1 MTDDSAVK
9 RRRLGLYG
17 PFVLLLLAV
26 LGWSALWFYGRWRI
40 NAELDMLIEREASIG
55 RNWICPDRSITG
67 FPFRIEGRCSNPSF
81 RQIGEAGETLTGTV
95 KAVTIVA
102 TTAGAFN
109 LAHVIS
115 EAEGPL
121 VIRSPIAPEVTVNW
135 VTARSSFRGSSTRL
149 ERASIEIDSPVITA
163 SGLGAGRWSAKR
175 LEAHIRE
182 GVDASRPD
190 SFDIALRLDG
200 ASLPELDVALK
211 SADPVT
217 LTIDARVLKLA
228 AIDRKDW
235 LATVEG
241 WRNGGGS
248 VSIEQFALAKGL
260 PRVEAKGELR
270 LDDQRRVEGRLDAS
284 FVNAGAILQQLGIGG
299 GVGGLVGGLLGGN
312 RPGQTQGRDMAMRL
326 PLVLENGRVAIGPF
340 RVPGVQ
346 LRPLF

>member
-1 MTDDSAVK
+1 MNDNIAAK
-9 RRRLGLYG
+9 PWRLGLYG
-17 PFVLLLLAV
+17 PFILLLLVA

-40 NAELDMLIEREASIG
+40 NAELDMLIAREASVG
-55 RNWICPDRSITG
+55 RNWSCPDRSITG

-81 RQIGEAGETLTGTV
+81 RQAGEAGETLTGSVKSVTV
-95 KAVTIVA
+95 VA

-135 VTARSSFRGSSTRL
+135 TSARSSFRGSPTRL
-149 ERASIEIDSPVITA
+149 ERASVEIDSPVMTA
-163 SGLGAGRWSAKR
+163 NGLGGGRWSAKR
-175 LEAHIRE
+175 LEAHIRA
-182 GVDASRPD
+182 GVDPARPN
-190 SFDIALRLDG
+190 SFDFALKIDG
-200 ASLPELDVALK
+200 AILPELDFAMK
-211 SADPVT
+211 SADPLT
-217 LTIDARVLKLA
+217 LTADARVLKLA
-228 AIDRKDW
+228 AIDRNDW
-235 LATVEG
+235 PATVEG

-248 VSIEQFALAKGL
+248 IVIEQLALTKGL

-312 RPGQTQGRDMAMRL
+312 RPGQAQGRDMAIRL